1 MGHISMDF
9 FTLPTSTFLE
19 GAWGLK
25 KNEELLEEAVVDSVT
40 RILSV
45 VLLVL
50 FVVFMVVV
58 L

>member
-1 MGHISMDF
+1 MDF